1 MSSNHVE
8 IATTNCRVILDRSA
22 STEQLREAVCALR
35 RVLSRESMPP
45 ITTVTGIAGAMDR
58 LVELMRSEDDTIAFD
73 AAWSV
78 TNVASGTSTD
88 TGAAVEAGAVP
99 AFIDIIQ
106 RNLAV
111 NNARSWDLIDQCIVR
126 ACAGAGAAAGKRC
139 ICTPPVRA
147 TTLDHSGAWVTLPAM
162 VPRRATC
169 ACIRMCMA

>member
-1 MSSNHVE
+1 MESNYDEV
-8 IATTNCRVILDRSA
+8 AATNCRVILDRSV

-35 RVLSRESMPP
+35 RVLSRESSPP
-45 ITTVTGIAGAMDR
+45 ITVVTGVAGAMDR
-58 LVELMRSEDDTIAFD
+58 LVELMRAEDDTVAFD

-111 NNARSWDLIDQCIVR
+111 NNTRSWDLIDQCIVR
-126 ACAGAGAAAGKRC
+126 ATARSPA
-139 ICTPPVRA
+139 PPA
-147 TTLDHSGAWVTLPAM
+147 L
-162 VPRRATC
+162 
-169 ACIRMCMA
+169 